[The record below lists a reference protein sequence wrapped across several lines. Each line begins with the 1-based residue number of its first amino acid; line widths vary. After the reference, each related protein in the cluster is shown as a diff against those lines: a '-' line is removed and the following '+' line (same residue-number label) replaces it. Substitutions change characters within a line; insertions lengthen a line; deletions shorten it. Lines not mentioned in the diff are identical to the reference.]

1 MLLSNLFRLDEKRK
15 INAQKFEI
23 AFYANPDI
31 RQVERELN
39 PPEPEERSGLQKL
52 LKQLQ
57 ESPELAAQ
65 LKAILYEK

>member
-1 MLLSNLFRLDEKRK
+1 M
-15 INAQKFEI
+15 
-23 AFYANPDI
+23 

-39 PPEPEERSGLQKL
+39 APKDEQGADLQKL

-57 ESPELAAQ
+57 ESPELANQ